1 MAAETTELDELREQ
15 ARRWLD
21 DDPDPT
27 SRDELRAVLDGLPAS
42 APELADRFAGPLTFG
57 TAGLRGPLRA
67 GPNGMN
73 LAVVTQAAAGLVGWL
88 AAQGGTGPLV
98 IGYDARHGS
107 RAFAERTAQVATG
120 AGRPALLLPRP
131 LPTPVL
137 AYAVLHLGAVAGVM
151 VTASHNPP
159 QDNGYKVYLGAQ
171 LGGELGGGAQIVPP
185 ADAGIESAIR
195 AVGPLAQ
202 VPLGPAGEVLG
213 DDLVASYVARAA
225 TLIDPDGPR
234 DLKVAYTPL
243 HGVGGAVLTAA
254 FAAAGFAV
262 PGVVPDQAE
271 PDPAFPTVS
280 FPNPEEPGAVDRLVA
295 LADSIGADI
304 AIANDPDADRCAV
317 VICGGVGSE
326 SAKSELARLAVG
338 GEGRRSWRML
348 RGDEV
353 GVLLADHLM
362 RRGVTGLYATTIVS
376 SSLLRAMCAARGLP
390 YDETLTG
397 FKWIV
402 RAGGGA
408 EPLVFG
414 YEEAL
419 GYCVA
424 PGHVRDKD
432 GITAAL
438 TVAEL
443 AAGLKA
449 QGLTLG
455 DRLDELA
462 AEFGVHHTDQLS
474 MRVEDLRVIDRMM
487 ARIRADTPTTL
498 LGHQV
503 TESTD
508 LLPEADVVILRT
520 DAARV
525 VIRPSGTEPKL
536 KAYLEVVAPVA
547 DGNVTAARLR
557 AVAAVS
563 ALRAEIAAALG
574 L

>member
-1 MAAETTELDELREQ
+1 MAAETTDLDELRDRAQ
-15 ARRWLD
+15 RWLD
-21 DDPDPT
+21 DDPDPA
-27 SRDELRAVLDGLPAS
+27 SRDELRAVLDGLPGS
-42 APELADRFAGPLTFG
+42 GPELADRFAGHLTFG

-73 LAVVTQAAAGLVGWL
+73 LAVVTQAAAGLVTWL
-88 AAQGGTGPLV
+88 ADQGGEGPLV
-98 IGYDARHGS
+98 IGYDARYGS

-120 AGRPALLLPRP
+120 AGRRALLLPRP

-137 AYAVLHLGAVAGVM
+137 AFAVRHLGAVAGVM

-159 QDNGYKVYLGAQ
+159 QDNGYKVYLGTQ
-171 LGGELGGGAQIVPP
+171 LGGELGAGAQIVPP
-185 ADAGIESAIR
+185 ADAGIEAAIR
-195 AVGPLAQ
+195 AVGPLAK
-202 VPLGPAGEVLG
+202 VPLGPAGQVLG
-213 DDLVASYVARAA
+213 DDLVAAYVEGA
-225 TLIDPDGPR
+225 TAVIDPAGWR

-243 HGVGGAVLTAA
+243 HGVGAAVLTAA
-254 FAAAGFAV
+254 FTRAGFAV

-271 PDPAFPTVS
+271 PDPDFPTVN

-295 LADSIGADI
+295 LARDTGADL

-317 VICGGVGSE
+317 
-326 SAKSELARLAVG
+326 AVPDG
-338 GEGRRSWRML
+338 AGNWRML

-353 GVLLADHLM
+353 GALLADHLM

-376 SSLLRAMCAARGLP
+376 SSLLRAMCAARSLP

-402 RAGGGA
+402 RAGGGS

-424 PGHVRDKD
+424 PEHVRDKD

-449 QGLTLG
+449 QDRTLT

-474 MRVEDLRVIDRMM
+474 VRVDDLREIAGMM
-487 ARIRADTPTTL
+487 ARIRAATPETL
-498 LGHQV
+498 LGHRV
-503 TESTD
+503 TEAQD
-508 LLPEADVVILRT
+508 LLPGADVVILRT

-536 KAYLEVVAPVA
+536 KAYLEVVEPVA
-547 DGNVTAARLR
+547 NGDVPTARTRAQAAVTALR
-557 AVAAVS
+557 T
-563 ALRAEIAAALG
+563 EIATALG